1 MPNKWPV
8 FLRLTK
14 GSETTTD
21 ICLRSLLC
29 SYLMGISNNDTSTS
43 SSSPL
48 DMSGSVGCLAILQV
62 YRTSPSDTIP
72 RGRLV
77 SSSRGAYV
85 RGIETSGESGYLEW
99 SSHPA
104 SISGTW
110 VAINHTTAS
119 SGSYNYCMVL
129 AVRIY

>member
-1 MPNKWPV
+1 
-8 FLRLTK
+8 
-14 GSETTTD
+14 
-21 ICLRSLLC
+21 
-29 SYLMGISNNDTSTS
+29 MGIPRVNTSTS
-43 SSSPL
+43 SSDAL
-48 DMSGSVGCLAILQV
+48 AINGAEGCLAILQV

-77 SSSRGAYV
+77 SSYSTVSV
-85 RGIETSGESGYLEW
+85 RGIETAGESGYLEW

-129 AVRIY
+129 AVRIW

>member
-1 MPNKWPV
+1 MPNRWPV
-8 FLRLTK
+8 LLRLTK
-14 GSETTTD
+14 GSDTTTD
-21 ICLRSLLC
+21 IGLRSLLC
-29 SYLMGISNNDTSTS
+29 SYLMGIPRNNASTS

-48 DMSGSVGCLAILQV
+48 GVSGAIGCLAILQV

-77 SSSRGAYV
+77 SSYSTVSV
-85 RGIETSGESGYLEW
+85 RGIETAGESGYLEW